1 MAMRRII
8 LKKIYSSP
16 EFDVVKIDLT
26 TVICTNLTPSAENVV
41 PGNEEFFDDDDP

>member
-1 MAMRRII
+1 MRRII

-26 TVICTNLTPSAENVV
+26 TVICTILTSSAENVV
-41 PGNEEFFDDDDP
+41 PGNEEFFDGDDP